1 MLFSF
6 TKKKL
11 KENRVVFFY
20 SFTISLN
27 GFQQTDLIC
36 GIVVHKNFENAE
48 LCAFFTSSAGLGDEG
63 ADGWWLLVDS
73 CTSYSAASSLF
84 PIGFF
89 LNTTLLI
96 PVKRTASQPTLSSAV
111 VFFAFFLPPF
121 RCKLSITEMIFF
133 SIYIY
138 KKFFRCDLIFIFLV
152 ILRWCGSILY
162 LLARVLT
169 SNWQFFYLL
178 HLTFIFIDEMFYD
191 LALSLARSLSLVH
204 ILIKYLY
211 VCEYF
216 A

>member
-1 MLFSF
+1 MLSCVLFSQVPWVWGG
-6 TKKKL
+6 
-11 KENRVVFFY
+11 RR
-20 SFTISLN
+20 
-27 GFQQTDLIC
+27 
-36 GIVVHKNFENAE
+36 
-48 LCAFFTSSAGLGDEG
+48 
-63 ADGWWLLVDS
+63 GWWLLVDS

-96 PVKRTASQPTLSSAV
+96 PVKRTASQPTLSSSLR
-111 VFFAFFLPPF
+111 FLPPF

-152 ILRWCGSILY
+152 ISRWCDSILY

-191 LALSLARSLSLVH
+191 LALSLARSLSLSCAHSDQIFVWMWVFC
-204 ILIKYLY
+204 LM
-211 VCEYF
+211 VAVTEGW
-216 A
+216 